1 MISATPSNTDA
12 FCEDLIII
20 VLVSCRFQS
29 LLLAL
34 LYFHA
39 MNTIESQ
46 PTCKQLRVAIIT
58 MGVKLADET
67 RGYTRFRQLSDMLV
81 DAGFA
86 VDLYTSSFQHWD
98 KAQRDTTHPAYKAHK
113 FQVIFI
119 PEPGYNKNLDLRRI
133 ASHAQAA
140 KNLTKLLDEH
150 GPYDL
155 VYAEIPPNDVALA
168 AARYAESKAIPFVV
182 DVNDLWPEAMRMV
195 LDIPVVSD
203 LLFRPFSKDAKA
215 VYGLCSAV
223 VGTSDEYANRP
234 NADREIP
241 CQTATV
247 YVGNDLNAFDQEVA
261 ARMPDVCKP
270 EDEFWAT
277 YAGTLG
283 ASYDIATLIEAANLV
298 AQTTQTSDNPTKTL
312 RVKILG
318 DGPDREALEKLA
330 AQTHAPV
337 DFLGYVSHDV
347 MAAYLA
353 CSDITINSL
362 KASAPQSI
370 VTKIGDYLASGHPMI
385 NTGSSPEFRHK
396 VEHDGFGVNVEA
408 EHPDVLAAAI
418 LTFMEDE
425 TISQVMGEKARAIAE
440 TQFDQKESYKA
451 IITLIRDLIAQSHAF
466 KATCE
471 KEFRS

>member
-1 MISATPSNTDA
+1 
-12 FCEDLIII
+12 
-20 VLVSCRFQS
+20 
-29 LLLAL
+29 
-34 LYFHA
+34 
-39 MNTIESQ
+39 MNTIETQ
-46 PTCKQLRVAIIT
+46 PTSKQLRVAIVT

-98 KAQRDTTHPAYKAHK
+98 KAHRNTASPAYKAHK

-119 PEPGYNKNLDLRRI
+119 PEPGYRKNLDLRRI
-133 ASHAQAA
+133 VSHAKAA
-140 KNLTKLLDEH
+140 KNLSQLLAEH

-155 VYAEIPPNDVALA
+155 IYAEIPPNDVALA
-168 AARYAESKAIPFVV
+168 AARYAESHAIPFVV

-195 LDIPVVSD
+195 LNIPLVSD
-203 LLFRPFSKDAKA
+203 LLFYPFSKDAKA

-234 NADREIP
+234 NADRELP
-241 CQTATV
+241 CPTLTV
-247 YVGNDLNAFDQEVA
+247 YVGNDLDAFDQEVA
-261 ARMPDVCKP
+261 SCISQISKP
-270 EDEFWAT
+270 ANEYWAI

-283 ASYDIATLIEAANLV
+283 ASYDLATLIEAAHL
-298 AQTTQTSDNPTKTL
+298 AEQTLQNDPTNTKTL

-318 DGPDREALEKLA
+318 DGPDRETLEALA
-330 AQTHAPV
+330 SRIDAPI
-337 DFLGYVSHDV
+337 DFLGYVTHDI
-347 MAAYLA
+347 MAAYLTL
-353 CSDITINSL
+353 SDVTINSL

-396 VEHDGFGVNVEA
+396 VDHDGFGVNVEA
-408 EHPDVLAAAI
+408 EKVDVLAAAL

-425 TISQVMGEKARAIAE
+425 ESSRGMGEKARAIAE
-440 TQFDQKESYKA
+440 TQFNQKQSYKA
-451 IITLIRDLIAQSHAF
+451 IVSLIEDLITKSHAY
-466 KATCE
+466 KAARA
-471 KEFRS
+471 KEFHS